1 MKKMKN
7 SNIKIVLALA
17 VLMVLA
23 SACGSKKALVK
34 DNAGKPATG
43 QQQQG
48 GQAARDSKELQKAR
62 FLQMVADNAVYS
74 DFINTKMK
82 IKVNTGS
89 KEITLPGVL
98 RMHKDD
104 VIRIQVQVPILGTEA
119 ARLEFTK
126 DYVLIVDRIH
136 REYCKGNY
144 NQLDFLKRNG
154 LTFSSLQALFWNQ
167 LFVPGNERI
176 DQNALRQLDANLGS
190 GATTP
195 IVLKKGNMSYQW
207 QTDSKTGRIEK
218 TSIAYSSK
226 QSGNTKVEVNY
237 SDFVQ
242 LGVKQFPSQ
251 LNIDANT
258 TALKG
263 GAKKLNVNIS
273 MNGVNTDSDWEL
285 RTTLSKKY
293 KEMSVDD
300 VLKRVMSL

>member
-17 VLMVLA
+17 VLMALA
-23 SACGSKKALVK
+23 SACGSKKAVVK

-48 GQAARDSKELQKAR
+48 GQTAQDSKELQKTR

-144 NQLDFLKRNG
+144 KQLDFLKRNG

-176 DQNALRQLDANLGS
+176 DQNALQQLDANLGS

>member
-17 VLMVLA
+17 VLMALA
-23 SACGSKKALVK
+23 SACGSKKAVVK

-48 GQAARDSKELQKAR
+48 GQTAQDSKELQKAR

-144 NQLDFLKRNG
+144 TQLDFLKRNG

>member
-17 VLMVLA
+17 VLMALA
-23 SACGSKKALVK
+23 SACGSKKAVVK

-43 QQQQG
+43 QQQPS
-48 GQAARDSKELQKAR
+48 GQAAQDSKELQKAR

>member
-17 VLMVLA
+17 VLMALA
-23 SACGSKKALVK
+23 SACGSKKAVVK

-43 QQQQG
+43 QQQPS
-48 GQAARDSKELQKAR
+48 GQTAQDSKELQKAR

-144 NQLDFLKRNG
+144 TQLDFLKRNG

-176 DQNALRQLDANLGS
+176 DQNALQQLDANLGS

>member
-17 VLMVLA
+17 VLMALA
-23 SACGSKKALVK
+23 SACGSKKAVVK

-43 QQQQG
+43 QQQQS
-48 GQAARDSKELQKAR
+48 GQAAQDSKELQKAR

-176 DQNALRQLDANLGS
+176 DQNALQQLDANLGS